1 MNAQPHDNGA
11 PDLSGFARLVISAI
25 NAGAIACE
33 MALLAPP
40 QPRPVEPRARPA
52 SSSSETPG
60 MHTVG
65 AGR

>member
-1 MNAQPHDNGA
+1 MNSQPHDNGA
-11 PDLSGFARLVISAI
+11 PDLSGLARLVISLI
-25 NAGAIACE
+25 NSGAIACE

-40 QPRPVEPRARPA
+40 QPRPVELETRPG
-52 SSSSETPG
+52 SSSRETGG